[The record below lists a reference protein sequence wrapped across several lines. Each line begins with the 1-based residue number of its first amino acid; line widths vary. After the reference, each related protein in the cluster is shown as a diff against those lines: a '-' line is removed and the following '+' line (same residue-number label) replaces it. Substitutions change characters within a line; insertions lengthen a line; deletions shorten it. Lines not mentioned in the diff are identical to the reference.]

1 MAGFYVVGMAL
12 IFLIILFIIMVFF
25 EIMSILSI
33 IFSSVSLNKSKK
45 YILSGGVYGYGSVKR
60 FHTAAV
66 VFFIFGCIGAS
77 FTALSVPTV
86 ITEFV
91 SGDGAE
97 EFTSALPFYLLILGK
112 YTVLIVLGI
121 KSFVKFADAKN
132 VQRVLYQNAAMRQNP
147 YYNGYNVP
155 NYGYR
160 DGQGHSAANVQPQAA
175 APAPVYVRN
184 DNYRADVGSDNS
196 NLSFST
202 QVSGEAADSEGKSA
216 FVSEA
221 SEKIC
226 PKCGE
231 RNSALYKFCTL
242 CGEKLE

>member
-1 MAGFYVVGMAL
+1 MAGFYIVGMAL
-12 IFLIILFIIMVFF
+12 IFIIILLVIMGFF

-45 YILSGGVYGYGSVKR
+45 YVLSGGVYGYGSVKR

-66 VFFIFGCIGAS
+66 VFFIFGCIGAF

-97 EFTSALPFYLLILGK
+97 EFMGALPFYLLILGK

-132 VQRVLYQNAAMRQNP
+132 VQRVLYQNAAMRNP
-147 YYNGYNVP
+147 YYNGYNAP

-160 DGQGHSAANVQPQAA
+160 YGQGHPAANVQTQAA
-175 APAPVYVRN
+175 APSLVYVRN
-184 DNYRADVGSDNS
+184 DNYRAEVVSGDSG
-196 NLSFST
+196 LSFST
-202 QVSGEAADSEGKSA
+202 QASGEADDSEGKSA

-221 SEKIC
+221 LEKIC

>member
-1 MAGFYVVGMAL
+1 MAGFYIVGMAL
-12 IFLIILFIIMVFF
+12 IFIIILLIIMGFF

-45 YILSGGVYGYGSVKR
+45 YVLSGGVYGYGSVKR

-66 VFFIFGCIGAS
+66 VFFIFGCIGAF
-77 FTALSVPTV
+77 FTALSVPAV
-86 ITEFV
+86 IAELV

-97 EFTSALPFYLLILGK
+97 EFTDALPFYLLILGK

-132 VQRVLYQNAAMRQNP
+132 VQRVLYRNAAMRRNP
-147 YYNGYNVP
+147 YYNGYNTP

-160 DGQGHSAANVQPQAA
+160 YGHGHSAANVQPQAA
-175 APAPVYVRN
+175 APSPVYVRN

-202 QVSGEAADSEGKSA
+202 QVSGEAADSGGESA

>member
-1 MAGFYVVGMAL
+1 MAGFYIVGMAL
-12 IFLIILFIIMVFF
+12 IFVIIILAIMGLF

-33 IFSSVSLNKSKK
+33 IFSAVSLNKSKK
-45 YILSGGVYGYGSVKR
+45 YVLSGGVYGYGSVKR
-60 FHTAAV
+60 FHAAAV
-66 VFFIFGCIGAS
+66 VFFIFGCIGAF

-97 EFTSALPFYLLILGK
+97 EFTGALPFYLLILGK
-112 YTVLIVLGI
+112 YAVLIVLGI

-132 VQRVLYQNAAMRQNP
+132 VQRVLYQNAAMGQAP
-147 YYNGYNVP
+147 YYNGYNTP

-160 DGQGHSAANVQPQAA
+160 YGQGHSAANVQPQAA
-175 APAPVYVRN
+175 APAPVYVRSG
-184 DNYRADVGSDNS
+184 DYGADVGFGDSG
-196 NLSFST
+196 LSFST
-202 QVSGEAADSEGKSA
+202 QASEEAAASEGKSA